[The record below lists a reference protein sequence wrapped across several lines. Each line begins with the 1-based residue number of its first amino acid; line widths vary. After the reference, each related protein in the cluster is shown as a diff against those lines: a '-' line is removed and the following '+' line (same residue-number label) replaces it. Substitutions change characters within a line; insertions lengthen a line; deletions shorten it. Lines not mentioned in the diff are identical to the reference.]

1 MKEMI
6 NVVAVSY
13 FNTLPFIYGI
23 LNDKNLMS
31 KINLRFE
38 YPSKCA
44 DLIKSGE
51 VDLGLIP
58 IIEIIDMT
66 YSEIIGKY

>member
-1 MKEMI
+1 M
-6 NVVAVSY
+6 
-13 FNTLPFIYGI
+13 
-23 LNDKNLMS
+23 
-31 KINLRFE
+31 RFE
-38 YPSKCA
+38 YPLKCA

-66 YSEIIGKY
+66 YSEIIGKYFIGAQGKSKQWCFLVIAH